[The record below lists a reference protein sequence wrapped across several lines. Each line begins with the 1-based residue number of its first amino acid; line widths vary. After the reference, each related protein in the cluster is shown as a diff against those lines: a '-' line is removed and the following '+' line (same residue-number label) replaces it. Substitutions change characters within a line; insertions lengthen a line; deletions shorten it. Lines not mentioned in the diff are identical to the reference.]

1 MSFMHTRVCA
11 FICSEEQV
19 QLDFMEI
26 LRVRDEKRRMRH
38 VEVLRKQKDL
48 EDEEAAQSS
57 RGERGG
63 EAWIE
68 LMGDQGDVFSPL
80 DATFKPHPPIKP
92 ASRKPPSSTN
102 SNTNT
107 SHRQVRHCYSLPVI
121 TCDRNISLAS

>member
-1 MSFMHTRVCA
+1 MHTCVRA

-19 QLDFMEI
+19 QLDFMEM

-38 VEVLRKQKDL
+38 VEVLRRQKDL
-48 EDEEAAQSS
+48 EDEGAAQSTG
-57 RGERGG
+57 GETGG

-80 DATFKPHPPIKP
+80 DPTSKPHPPMKP

-107 SHRQVRHCYSLPVI
+107 SHRQVRHCYFLAVT
-121 TCDRNISLAS
+121 TCD